1 MADLPQIRGDSA
13 ILPQLKSVSV
23 LQYWR
28 KPSYY
33 IFLFRVSTMDQATV
47 CFVYIRYL
55 DLMVKQMENLGT
67 EKLLLMI
74 TRSVEEL
81 QEAALC

>member
-1 MADLPQIRGDSA
+1 
-13 ILPQLKSVSV
+13 
-23 LQYWR
+23 
-28 KPSYY
+28 
-33 IFLFRVSTMDQATV
+33 MDQATV

>member
-1 MADLPQIRGDSA
+1 MFCNIGGNRVITFSCFVF
-13 ILPQLKSVSV
+13 QLWTKLQSV
-23 LQYWR
+23 LCI
-28 KPSYY
+28 S
-33 IFLFRVSTMDQATV
+33 A
-47 CFVYIRYL
+47 RYL